1 MVSDGRTFR
10 TGKWGKMVA
19 GTDEKD
25 YTVSC
30 LYSQF
35 SRSATTSVN
44 HFDQTGQYAKER
56 GDRYVYRNTSAQLNL
71 LQSAW
76 MIGAGRTFRT
86 GKWGKMVGRRRGETT
101 VSCLYSQ
108 FSKRATTSVNH
119 FDQTGQY
126 ARERGERHVYIKVC
140 VFQQYYY
147 IYTGA

>member
-1 MVSDGRTFR
+1 MTDGPSEQESEER
-10 TGKWGKMVA
+10 KMVA

-86 GKWGKMVGRRRGETT
+86 GK
-101 VSCLYSQ
+101 
-108 FSKRATTSVNH
+108 
-119 FDQTGQY
+119 
-126 ARERGERHVYIKVC
+126 
-140 VFQQYYY
+140 
-147 IYTGA
+147 